1 MKDCSFTEEEVMSLT
16 WGIYGSIF
24 LFSCILSNNRGASE
38 RAGYSQT
45 HEHAE
50 VFLRSLEDIDI
61 VKKKSQN

>member
-1 MKDCSFTEEEVMSLT
+1 MSLT